1 MYKFLETLLLTIVSY
16 SILLVFI
23 WIWNLVFFILNDI
36 VEKAVAIGFVL
47 IFIVIFVVIY
57 HL

>member
-16 SILLVFI
+16 TILLVFI
-23 WIWNLVFFILNDI
+23 WIWNLVFLALTDT
-36 VEKAVAIGFVL
+36 VDKA
-47 IFIVIFVVIY
+47 IFIGLVMIFIIIFVAIY

>member
-16 SILLVFI
+16 TILLVFI
-23 WIWNLVFFILNDI
+23 WIWNLVFLALTDT
-36 VEKAVAIGFVL
+36 VEKA
-47 IFIVIFVVIY
+47 IFIGLVMIFIIIFVAIY